1 MARIVAPGTGH
12 RQEGRRVA
20 VLGHRGASAELAEN
34 TPEAFV
40 RAVEL
45 GADGVELDTHLS
57 ADGVPVVRHDLLLP
71 DGSSVFDHPAAA
83 LVADH
88 RLPTLAESLAEIA
101 GATHPGGAEP
111 WVLVEI
117 KSAPDGHAR
126 AAAAHQAVVSVGA
139 SLEVFGDELGLV
151 VESFDRQ
158 VMAAAA
164 ALLPHVPRALLADR
178 ATTTPGSPF
187 LGPADARWAVPDVC
201 AAAEALDARAVAVD
215 HADIDADLLARA
227 AASDLEVWAWTVNDE
242 AEARRL
248 ADLGVTGI
256 VTDHPGDAVGWVTD

>member
-1 MARIVAPGTGH
+1 MARIDARETAR
-12 RQEGRRVA
+12 RQGQRRVA
-20 VLGHRGASAELAEN
+20 VLGHRGASAELPEN

-40 RAVEL
+40 RAIES

-57 ADGVPVVRHDLLLP
+57 ADGVPMVRHDLVLP

-83 LVADH
+83 LAKDH
-88 RLPTLAESLAEIA
+88 GVPTLAESLAAVA
-101 GATHPGGAEP
+101 GADGPSGAPP

-126 AAAAHQAVVSVGA
+126 AAAPHQAVVAVGA
-139 SLEVFGDELGLV
+139 TLEVFGDEVGLV

-187 LGPADARWAVPDVC
+187 LGPEGMDWA
-201 AAAEALDARAVAVD
+201 
-215 HADIDADLLARA
+215 
-227 AASDLEVWAWTVNDE
+227 
-242 AEARRL
+242 ARRSRS
-248 ADLGVTGI
+248 T
-256 VTDHPGDAVGWVTD
+256 TRTSTPGSSPAPRSAGSRCGRGPSTIPRRRDGSPASA

>member
-1 MARIVAPGTGH
+1 M
-12 RQEGRRVA
+12 A
-20 VLGHRGASAELAEN
+20 VLGHRGASAELPEN

-40 RAVEL
+40 RAVES

-57 ADGVPVVRHDLLLP
+57 ADGVPMVRHDLVLP

-88 RLPTLAESLAEIA
+88 GLATLAESLAAIA
-101 GATHPGGAEP
+101 GADRASGVEP

-126 AAAAHQAVVSVGA
+126 AAAPHQAVVAVGA
-139 SLEVFGDELGLV
+139 SLDVFADELGFV

-164 ALLPHVPRALLADR
+164 ALLPHIPRALLADR
-178 ATTTPGSPF
+178 ATTAPGSSF
-187 LGPADARWAVPDVC
+187 LGPVGMDWSVPDVC
-201 AAAEALDARAVAVD
+201 AAAEALGAQAVAVD
-215 HADIDADLLARA
+215 HADIDSGLVARA
-227 AASDLEVWAWTVNDE
+227 AESGLEVWAWTVNDP
-242 AEARRL
+242 AEAGRL
-248 ADLGVTGI
+248 AGLGVTGI
-256 VTDHPGDAVGWVTD
+256 VTDQPGDAVGWVAG